1 MHTLYLT
8 LESPQWNVL
17 NDEINSDDL
26 IEFLS
31 DPKISL
37 MQFNDVDNL
46 SKLIS
51 ELKRQLPNSLIHL
64 NSVGISFNV
73 HEDFDELFFKL
84 VLIQPIDLLSDISNN
99 IPKSNISDLSLNFA
113 KVKKGIGQYY
123 SKEFGD
129 VVQVKSN
136 KYKLEYIGEDNR
148 INQILI

>member
-17 NDEINSDDL
+17 HDEINSDDL

-37 MQFNDVDNL
+37 MQFGDVDNL

-51 ELKRQLPNSLIHL
+51 EVKRQLPNSLIHL
-64 NSVGISFNV
+64 NSIGISFKSCD
-73 HEDFDELFFKL
+73 DFDELFFKL
-84 VLIQPIDLLSDISNN
+84 VLIHPINLLTDISNN
-99 IPKSNISDLSLNFA
+99 ISDSTISDLSLSFA
-113 KVKKGIGQYY
+113 KVKKGIGKYY

-148 INQILI
+148 INQVLI